1 MINIG
6 DLINLNDGK
15 QYIVVNKMILHNIN
29 YVYLMTSSKPV
40 EIVIATEVNKNGE
53 YKLEEIKD
61 NDELDYILSKFVLTN
76 DEKEEID

>member
-1 MINIG
+1 MINVG
-6 DLINLNDGK
+6 NLINLNDGK
-15 QYIVVNKMILHNIN
+15 QYIVVNKMTLHNIN

-61 NDELDYILSKFVLTN
+61 NDELDYILSKFALTP
-76 DEKEEID
+76 EEIE

>member
-61 NDELDYILSKFVLTN
+61 NDELDYILSKFALTQ
-76 DEKEEID
+76 EEIE

>member
-1 MINIG
+1 MINVG
-6 DLINLNDGK
+6 NLINLNDGK
-15 QYIVVNKMILHNIN
+15 QYIVVNKMTLHNIN

-61 NDELDYILSKFVLTN
+61 NDELDYILSKFALTQ
-76 DEKEEID
+76 EEIE

>member
-15 QYIVVNKMILHNIN
+15 QYIVVNKMTLHNIS

-61 NDELDYILSKFVLTN
+61 NDELDYILSKFALTQ
-76 DEKEEID
+76 EEIE

>member
-1 MINIG
+1 MINKG
-6 DLINLNDGK
+6 DLINLSDGK
-15 QYIVVNKMILHNIN
+15 QYVVVNKMALHNIS